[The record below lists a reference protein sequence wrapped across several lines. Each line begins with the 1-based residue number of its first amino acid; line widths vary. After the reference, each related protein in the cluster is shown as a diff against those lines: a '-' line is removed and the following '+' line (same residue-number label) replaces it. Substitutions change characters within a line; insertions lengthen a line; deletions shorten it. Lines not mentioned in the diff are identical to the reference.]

1 MSFTVGLDFG
11 THQTKVCIEDS
22 HNPLLKRYTFFPFE
36 DLEGKSSFV
45 LPSVV
50 QINKDDTLSY
60 GFVEAAKAKVSEC
73 DVEELMPFDFPD
85 FEPAPRPVKPALKPY
100 PSAPKLERRSFSLS
114 DLASLIGRDRESIEY
129 KLRCKQIDEI
139 NLDLERNFNSNIKE
153 YEEQEQK
160 RRSKW
165 EQERE
170 EALCCYQEKAKELES
185 RRFEPYRFRY
195 FKTAALGDNRYWDFD
210 PQEYNPRLISVL
222 YLAYVL
228 YQIEEDFGS
237 DTYVQM
243 GVPQSLGTP
252 EGEQIAES
260 GYCLLI
266 LARVLTEKW
275 TKSEFLKLTYPR
287 LLRWYLITSK
297 KNTIKSLDIQKLK
310 NDYGVNMLP
319 EAYAGL
325 VALTAQKR
333 IPNGFSLLVD
343 IGGGTTD
350 IALFT
355 LANDRRAPDIAMV
368 VSVKGGL
375 NSVIHKLA
383 EESSLSMDSI
393 QKSFVDMLKLPSSTG
408 ALQVLSGSLQVAVG
422 RIITALFTELQALGN
437 TYGPTREALADAL
450 NSRPIYYCG
459 GGGVYSSLR
468 VPISH
473 YFSDVRQVSLNE
485 MGIQNLTSR
494 VSAPYD
500 TILAVSYGLSILSD
514 LKLESTSII
523 DIFKHLRS
531 EDIGRNFTRDYN
543 D

>member
-60 GFVEAAKAKVSEC
+60 GFVEEAKAKVSEC

-139 NLDLERNFNSNIKE
+139 NLDLERNFNSNVKE

-165 EQERE
+165 DQERE
-170 EALCCYQEKAKELES
+170 EALCYYQEKAKELES

-228 YQIEEDFGS
+228 YHIEEDFGS

-383 EESSLSMDSI
+383 EESGLSMDSI
-393 QKSFVDMLKLPSSTG
+393 QKSFADLINLPSSKSALELLSESFLDSVGVIVRELITILQTSNNNTG
-408 ALQVLSGSLQVAVG
+408 PGK
-422 RIITALFTELQALGN
+422 
-437 TYGPTREALADAL
+437 EALIRAL
-450 NSRPIYYCG
+450 SSRPIYYCG
-459 GGGVYSSLR
+459 GGGVYKTLR
-468 VPISH
+468 IPISE
-473 YFSDVRQVSLNE
+473 YFSDIRQVSFNE
-485 MGIQNLTSR
+485 MSIQNLTSN
-494 VSAPYD
+494 VSSPYD
-500 TILAVSYGLSILSD
+500 TILAISYGLSILNDWKVECTTPVD
-514 LKLESTSII
+514 L
-523 DIFKHLRS
+523 FKSLKGD
-531 EDIGRNFTRDYN
+531 EGDRNFGRDYY

>member
-11 THQTKVCIEDS
+11 THQTKVCVEDS
-22 HNPLLKRYTFFPFE
+22 RNPLLKQYTFFPFE
-36 DLEGKSSFV
+36 DLAGRSSFV
-45 LPSVV
+45 LPSIV

-60 GFVEAAKAKVSEC
+60 GFVDEAKAKVSER
-73 DVEELMPFDFPD
+73 EIEALRPFEFPD
-85 FEPAPRPVKPALKPY
+85 YEPAQRPVKPELKTY
-100 PSAPKLERRSFSLS
+100 PSAPKRERRSNSLS
-114 DLASLIGRDRESIEY
+114 DLASLLGRDKECVEY
-129 KLRCKQIDEI
+129 TLRCKQIDEV
-139 NLDLERNFNSNIKE
+139 NLELEKNFNSDLKA

-165 EQERE
+165 EQERDD
-170 EALCCYQEKAKELES
+170 AQNSYQEKAKDTES
-185 RRFEPYRFRY
+185 QRFAPYRFRY

-210 PQEYNPRLISVL
+210 PQEHNPILISAL

-228 YQIEEDFGS
+228 YQIEEDYGS

-243 GVPQSLGTP
+243 GVPQSLDTP

-275 TKSEFLKLTYPR
+275 TKSKFLELTYQH
-287 LLRWYLITSK
+287 LLRWYLITTK
-297 KNTIKSLDIQKLK
+297 KNTIKSVENPKLI
-310 NDYGVNMLP
+310 NDYGVNILP

-355 LANDRRAPDIAMV
+355 LANDRRAPDIALV

-375 NSVIHKLA
+375 NSVIQRLA
-383 EESSLSMDSI
+383 EESGLSMDSV
-393 QKSFVDMLKLPSSTG
+393 QKSFADVLKSPSSQG
-408 ALQVLSGSLQVAVG
+408 SLQLLSGSLQVSVG
-422 RIITALFTELQALGN
+422 QIITALFTELQALGN
-437 TYGPTREALADAL
+437 SNGPTRESLVRAL

-459 GGGVYSSLR
+459 GGGVYSALR
-468 VPISH
+468 VPISQ

-485 MGIQNLTSR
+485 MGIQNLTGH

-514 LKLESTSII
+514 LKLESTSIME
-523 DIFKHLRS
+523 IFKHLKS
-531 EDIGRNFTRDYN
+531 ENVDRNYTRDYN

>member
-1 MSFTVGLDFG
+1 MSFTIGLDFG

-60 GFVEAAKAKVSEC
+60 GFVEEAKAKVSER

-85 FEPAPRPVKPALKPY
+85 YEPTTRPVKPTLKPY
-100 PSAPKLERRSFSLS
+100 PSAPQRERRSFSLS

-139 NLDLERNFNSNIKE
+139 NLDLEKNFNSNLKE

-165 EQERE
+165 DQERE
-170 EALCCYQEKAKELES
+170 DALCCYQEKAKEIES
-185 RRFEPYRFRY
+185 RRFAPYRFRY
-195 FKTAALGDNRYWDFD
+195 FKTAALGDNSYWDFD
-210 PQEYNPRLISVL
+210 PQEYNPRLISIL

-237 DTYVQM
+237 DIYVQM
-243 GVPQSLGTP
+243 GVPQSLGTR
-252 EGEQIAES
+252 EGLLIAES
-260 GYCLLI
+260 GYRMLI
-266 LARVLTEKW
+266 LARK
-275 TKSEFLKLTYPR
+275 
-287 LLRWYLITSK
+287 ITSEWK
-297 KNTIKSLDIQKLK
+297 KADFLRLNYSDFVQLIDFNLIIDEVVKIE
-310 NDYGVNMLP
+310 YGVNILP

-375 NSVIHKLA
+375 NSVIYRLA
-383 EESSLSMDSI
+383 EESGLPMDSV
-393 QKSFVDMLKLPSSTG
+393 QKSFFDLIKLPSSTG
-408 ALQVLSGSLQVAVG
+408 ALQVLSGSLQVSVG
-422 RIITALFTELQALGN
+422 QIITALFTELQALGN
-437 TYGPTREALADAL
+437 TYGPTREALAYAL

-468 VPISH
+468 VPISQ

-500 TILAVSYGLSILSD
+500 TILAVSYGLSILTD
-514 LKLESTSII
+514 MKLESTSIKE
-523 DIFKHLRS
+523 IFNHLKSNDNDR
-531 EDIGRNFTRDYN
+531 RYTRDYN

>member
-1 MSFTVGLDFG
+1 
-11 THQTKVCIEDS
+11 VCIEDS
-22 HNPLLKRYTFFPFE
+22 RNPLLKQYTFFPFE
-36 DLEGKSSFV
+36 DLEEQSSFV
-45 LPSVV
+45 LPSIV

-60 GFVEAAKAKVSEC
+60 GFVDGAKAKVSER
-73 DVEELMPFDFPD
+73 DVEALSPFDFPD
-85 FEPAPRPVKPALKPY
+85 YEPAPRPVKPTLKPY
-100 PSAPKLERRSFSLS
+100 PSAPKPERRSFSLS
-114 DLASLIGRDRESIEY
+114 DLASLLGRDRESIEY
-129 KLRCKQIDEI
+129 RNQCKQIDEI
-139 NLDLERNFNSNIKE
+139 NIELEKNFNFHLMA
-153 YEEQEQK
+153 YEEQEHK

-165 EQERE
+165 ERERDD
-170 EALCCYQEKAKELES
+170 ALHNYQEKAKEIES
-185 RRFEPYRFRY
+185 RRYAPYRFRY
-195 FKTAALGDNRYWDFD
+195 FKTAALGDNSYWDFD

-375 NSVIHKLA
+375 NSVIHRIS
-383 EESSLSMDSI
+383 EESGLSMDRI
-393 QKSFVDMLKLPSSTG
+393 QKSFANLIYLPSSKN
-408 ALQVLSGSLQVAVG
+408 ALELLSGTFLESVG
-422 RIITALFTELQALGN
+422 VIVNELIAKLRALNN
-437 TYGPTREALADAL
+437 TTGPGKEALVRAL
-450 NSRPIYYCG
+450 RSRPVYYCG
-459 GGGVYSSLR
+459 GGGVYTTLR
-468 VPISH
+468 IPVSE

-485 MGIQNLTSR
+485 MSIQNLSSN
-494 VSAPYD
+494 VSSPYD
-500 TILAVSYGLSILSD
+500 TILAVSYGLSILND
-514 LKLESTSII
+514 LKVECTSP
-523 DIFKHLRS
+523 
-531 EDIGRNFTRDYN
+531 EDLIKPLKGNEGGRNFTRDYS